1 MASPEDQ
8 TPQWKVLRNRFYWR
22 ANSLVVKEILGANE
36 RSLAPLEAILFSGF
50 KRQPGYFILTTKRIL
65 FIDSSAEEKLLDRP
79 FVDIR
84 SVDLEKNAR
93 HRRTVLRINYEN
105 GFCSIEVVGLYPPL
119 QLRYDAQSLE
129 KAARDWAAA
138 ISKAKAK
145 EMGSSQE
152 PTEEEKA
159 RLESFENEILPIC
172 RFLDS
177 LERRLRLEKYEE
189 MYIPDYAVLH
199 AGREHRK
206 GYFVLT
212 NRRLLFTDPSGKKTF
227 LDRPLIDVKR
237 IDPPWLKRED
247 APTVL
252 RIYFEDGFVSIE
264 LIAALPSEDRSLE
277 EAARSIYY
285 TIWKLRE
292 SGIA

>member
-8 TPQWKVLRNRFYWR
+8 TPQWKILRSRFYWR
-22 ANSLVVKEILGANE
+22 ANALVVKKILGRNE
-36 RSLAPLEAILFSGF
+36 KSLAPLEAILFSGS
-50 KRQPGYFILTTKRIL
+50 KHQPGYFVLTTKRIL
-65 FIDSSAEEKLLDRP
+65 FIDSSAEEKLFDRP
-79 FVDIR
+79 FAEIR
-84 SVDLEKNAR
+84 SVDLQKNTKQ
-93 HRRTVLRINYEN
+93 RRTVLRINYEN
-105 GFCSIEVVGLYPPL
+105 CSCSIEVVGLYPPL

-129 KAARDWAAA
+129 KAAHDWAAA
-138 ISKAKAK
+138 ISKARAM
-145 EMGSSQE
+145 EMGTSQE
-152 PTEEEKA
+152 PTKEEEA
-159 RLESFENEILPIC
+159 RQESFKNELLPIC
-172 RFLDS
+172 RFLDQ

-189 MYIPDYAVLH
+189 MYIPDYAILY

-206 GYFVLT
+206 GYFVFT
-212 NRRLLFTDPSGKKTF
+212 NRRIIFTDPSGKKTF
-227 LDRPLIDVKR
+227 LDRPLTDVKR
-237 IDPPWLKRED
+237 IDPPWLKREN

-292 SGIA
+292 NRIA